1 MNRAFSKPRQMRR
14 ADYEA
19 AENGD
24 NGMKVG
30 LIRGAY
36 LSQFEMQTYEHLL
49 GRAEL
54 EAYLIR
60 INRFPTNLIRVP
72 IKRLKCIDDPV
83 SLVSPKLG
91 FYFDLFLQ
99 ATNGM
104 DYFHFG
110 LEKALAGKDIAH
122 TMETFNAF
130 SWQALRA
137 KQRYGTKLVVTVW
150 ENRPYAAERFAA
162 KRRMKYEVL
171 HGADLFFAMT
181 PRAARC
187 LELEGAEPGRICI
200 LPPGIDTERFRPRP
214 KPLDWLHELG
224 LQPDDFI
231 FITVAAL
238 RWEKGVFDIL
248 HAFKRLTA
256 AAPRRPVKLVFAGSG
271 PEEKHL
277 REMAERIGLMDRVIF
292 TRFPYEQMHEAY
304 NLADVFVLASTARP
318 GWLEQFG
325 YVLAEALASGTP
337 IITTLHGS
345 IPEVVGDTA
354 LLVPP
359 SDFIGLSDAMK
370 RLLDDRP
377 ERERLSR
384 AGRERAEAEY
394 DNRRQA
400 DRLFAA
406 YESVMK

>member
-1 MNRAFSKPRQMRR
+1 
-14 ADYEA
+14 
-19 AENGD
+19 
-24 NGMKVG
+24 MKVG

-49 GRAEL
+49 DRVDL
-54 EAYLIR
+54 EAYHIR
-60 INRFPTNLIRVP
+60 INRFPTNTIKVP
-72 IKRLKCIDDPV
+72 IKHLACIDDPV
-83 SLVSPKLG
+83 AMVSPKLG

-99 ATNGM
+99 AANGL

-110 LEKALAGKDIAH
+110 LEKALADKDIAH

-137 KQRYGTKLVVTVW
+137 KQRYGTKLVVSVW

-171 HGADLFFAMT
+171 HGTDLFLAMT

-187 LELEGAEPGRICI
+187 LELEGADPKKIRV
-200 LPPGIDTERFRPRP
+200 LTPGINTERFQPRP
-214 KPLDWLHELG
+214 KPSDWQQQLG
-224 LQPDDFI
+224 LESDDFV
-231 FITVAAL
+231 FVSVAAL
-238 RWEKGVFDIL
+238 RWEKGIFDIL
-248 HAFKRLTA
+248 HAFKRLTLTV
-256 AAPRRPVKLVFAGSG
+256 PNRPLKLIFAGSG

-277 REMAERIGLMDRVIF
+277 RELTQRIDLTDRVIF
-292 TRFPYEQMHEAY
+292 TRFPYEAMHTAY
-304 NLADVFVLASTARP
+304 NLADVFLLASTARP

-345 IPEVVGDTA
+345 IPEVVGDAA

-359 SDFIGLSDAMK
+359 SDFLGLADAMK
-370 RLLDDRP
+370 RLVEDP
-377 ERERLSR
+377 GERERLAR
-384 AGRERAEAEY
+384 AARARAEAEY
-394 DNRRQA
+394 DSRKQA
-400 DRLFAA
+400 DRLFAV
-406 YESVMK
+406 YESLMK